1 MIQQAINKTLGSAA
15 AAAGVVKGIGAQ
27 QEQAEAAKVQNE
39 ISTNKLANT
48 QKQGEILQQRVEQEK
63 VRLEQETA
71 KKAQIEAQNVERIA
85 QAKEKTLQEKLK
97 TKTAKADLASK
108 ELQAYQKQ
116 GRVALDNLL
125 QAAQSKQLGSKYSTK
140 RSIVDYLMEAAGGK
154 IGKETAQMLAKNMS
168 NSERRKFKEKAG
180 AKTNGN
186 TEQTS

>member
-1 MIQQAINKTLGSAA
+1 MIQQAVNKTLGSAA
-15 AAAGVVKGIGAQ
+15 AAVGVVKGIGAQ
-27 QEQAEAAKVQNE
+27 QEQAEAANVQKE
-39 ISTNKLANT
+39 ISANKLANT

-140 RSIVDYLMEAAGGK
+140 RSIVDYLMEASGGK